1 MQGAM
6 DAHFWDQEI
15 ASPASLDGQVKALPG
30 GPMPLRLVQ
39 SSNLPRPQQLFFMQR
54 FLKLPVIPSYVAD
67 PQNEGGLV
75 LERVLASTQGLN
87 WWAALTGQ
95 FRVQKYFSVRKHNK
109 SENIQPSAVS
119 EQSNPFK
126 YLLNQSLYALG
137 FCSRIWIGQ
146 RTSLAASSEHSG
158 NKKGWHARAV
168 VRHKLQHHD
177 VYMEAS
183 WHERYVQMQGS
194 SLDAPLSV
202 SLDLAPH
209 RSTSG
214 LSYRLGVHHNCG
226 LPQEHGSVDNVEIP
240 WVASPGLCAK
250 AAISFEKHIVLW
262 KDQSHQQRWERS
274 QKRWQKPYN
283 FCFSRP
289 LVLISGII
297 GGTFSAMLG
306 GSSSSTELRVPP
318 MRDQLQGNDTSNP
331 SLQASRK
338 RPHFSADLFTSL
350 GCTAQYGKFQRPL
363 LDLTKLETRLDFGSS
378 SAFVTAAKQ
387 LRDILETQDLDK
399 ALAFAAESIQRLNFY
414 MSARDQQF
422 KNESLYPSLAIML
435 QQQIAGPLCA
445 RIDSRVS
452 FDCLSSDNGFH
463 FKEIVYGLDYSFK
476 SLGAAKILAWY
487 SPTRQEGMVELRFME
502 K

>member
-30 GPMPLRLVQ
+30 EPMPLRLVQ
-39 SSNLPRPQQLFFMQR
+39 SSNLPRPQQLLFMQR
-54 FLKLPVIPSYVAD
+54 FLNLPVIPSYVAD
-67 PQNEGGLV
+67 PKNEGGLV

-109 SENIQPSAVS
+109 SENIQPSAGS

-126 YLLNQSLYALG
+126 NLLNQSLYALG
-137 FCSRIWIGQ
+137 FCSRIWCGQ

-158 NKKGWHARAV
+158 NKKGWRTRAV

-194 SLDAPLSV
+194 SLDAPLSI
-202 SLDLAPH
+202 SLDLASH

-214 LSYRLGVHHNCG
+214 LNYHLGVHHNCG
-226 LPQEHGSVDNVEIP
+226 LPQEHGSIDNVEIP

-262 KDQSHQQRWERS
+262 KDQRRQQRWER
-274 QKRWQKPYN
+274 RWQRWEKPYN

-289 LVLISGII
+289 LVLMSGII

-306 GSSSSTELRVPP
+306 GSSSSTELP
-318 MRDQLQGNDTSNP
+318 MGDQLQGNDPSNP

-338 RPHFSADLFTSL
+338 RPLFSADLFTSL

-387 LRDILETQDLDK
+387 LRAMLETEDLDK
-399 ALAFAAESIQRLNFY
+399 ALAFATEAIQPLK
-414 MSARDQQF
+414 AR
-422 KNESLYPSLAIML
+422 NESMYPSLAIML

-452 FDCLSSDNGFH
+452 FDRLSSDDGFR